1 VVAGVCSISS
11 PDLFTSFGMLA
22 ACGKDKRKKEGLVL
36 IVFVGDVLSSVLGVG
51 CGFIFIYVLLRF
63 AMVFCFLIFWC
74 R

>member
-1 VVAGVCSISS
+1 
-11 PDLFTSFGMLA
+11 MLA

-51 CGFIFIYVLLRF
+51 CGFIFIYVVLRF